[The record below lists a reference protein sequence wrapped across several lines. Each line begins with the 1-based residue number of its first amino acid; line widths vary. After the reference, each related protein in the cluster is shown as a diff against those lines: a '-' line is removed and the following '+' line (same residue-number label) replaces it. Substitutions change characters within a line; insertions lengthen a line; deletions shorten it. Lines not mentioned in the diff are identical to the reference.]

1 MANHVRIKSSKN
13 LRFKLISLLY
23 LLFISLSIIQ
33 IPIEWLRINGPIS
46 SYLMKPQIEKI
57 KNPQILKIHNLVN
70 HLINEFDKL
79 TIDAINGKL
88 IEPNEYSKTDRFFI
102 TEGNAVPLHHELK
115 RLFENYTQK
124 QSNPVKKSE
133 FIRLFKDDIGN
144 GLTNSD
150 ATKWAEWKFKHT
162 PSAVVKTLL
171 ADLLLRLNLLNGA
184 IEVSS
189 KSDNNEPLLKMAFN
203 TENTRVGDSVKFVI
217 QDKTDLK
224 VTINDKGKP
233 LPLDNWRVDTL
244 LFVPAH
250 AGNFDLVL
258 DRNGELEKFQIHVN
272 AKEFAFNT
280 ENGFQTFY
288 EGKKSR
294 IEYSNLPDIGIVS
307 CNCDKKLI
315 LNKSIKSLE
324 FTPNSK
330 GWCRFV
336 LRSVSLELLLFDSI
350 YIQPVPLPFIFIEG
364 ASENKLSYNRL
375 NQTKKISFAARH
387 PEMPDFIY
395 SIESIQIRFI
405 GVENKI
411 ITINGSEILLTEDQ
425 VKKLKYIIIESVKV
439 KTSNKYFDI
448 DNQMVFQINN

>member
-23 LLFISLSIIQ
+23 LLFISLAIIQ

-46 SYLMKPQIEKI
+46 TYLMKPQIKRI
-57 KNPQILKIHNLVN
+57 NNPQIKKIHDLII
-70 HLINEFDKL
+70 HLNDEFNKL
-79 TIDAINGKL
+79 TTDAISGKF

-115 RLFENYTQK
+115 VLFDDYTSK
-124 QSNPVKKSE
+124 QGNPVKKSE

-150 ATKWAEWKFKHT
+150 ATKWAEWKFKHA

-189 KSDNNEPLLKMAFN
+189 KSEKNDPLLKMAFN
-203 TENTRVGDSVKFVI
+203 TENSRVGDSVKFVI

-224 VTINDKGKP
+224 VSINDSGKSF
-233 LPLDNWRVDTL
+233 LLDNWRGDTL
-244 LFVPAH
+244 IFVPVH
-250 AGNFDLVL
+250 AGKFELVL
-258 DRNGELEKFQIHVN
+258 FRNGEEEKFQIRIN
-272 AKEFAFNT
+272 AKEFAFKA

-294 IEYSNLPDIGIVS
+294 IEYSNLPDMGSAS
-307 CNCDKKLI
+307 CNCDKKI
-315 LNKSIKSLE
+315 SLNKSLKSIE
-324 FTPNSK
+324 FTPGTS
-330 GWCRFV
+330 GWCRFM
-336 LRSVSLELLLFDSI
+336 LLSGKQELLLYDSI
-350 YIQPVPLPFIFIEG
+350 YVQPVPVPFIFIQG
-364 ASENKLSYNRL
+364 SSENKLSYNRL
-375 NQTKKISFAARH
+375 NQSRKISFAAKH

-395 SIESIQIRFI
+395 SIETIQIRLI
-405 GVENKI
+405 GVNNKI
-411 ITINGSEILLTEDQ
+411 ITVKGDEIALTEEQ
-425 VKKLKYIIIESVKV
+425 IKKLRYIIIESVTV
-439 KTSNKYFDI
+439 KTSNKYFEHF
-448 DNQMVFQINN
+448 NQMVFQINN